1 VTSTST
7 PPEAVPASN
16 TDQSKT
22 DKTRPARTPRRSPA
36 DLPFRFATEALA
48 RQLAA
53 ERGEPDW
60 LRDERLAAWQAF
72 EALPVE
78 SNQLYTP
85 YVDLRG
91 AILDEVRPWVRTA
104 SEPDKASAELPD
116 GVDGLIEL
124 REDLVVALALS
135 PAASEAGVILE
146 TFGAALARDP
156 DGFRTN
162 IETGATL
169 PADDKLAQLA
179 RGFWSQGVRLVVP
192 DHVRLA
198 DPILI
203 RWGSGNPER
212 ALITRTIVRIG
223 AGADISLVEEQVPSG
238 EDIECAAGETV
249 PQGLFHG
256 TAEVV
261 LGTDARLAVAAIQD
275 FGPRQVVFQH
285 RTSRIGEGAA
295 LHWALA
301 QLGSRLVRSRV
312 DNRLEG
318 DRSSV
323 EQAEIVFG
331 GAEQLF
337 DLTSYTRHLGRDTT
351 GNLLSKGALL
361 DRARSYMKGL
371 ITIEKSAV
379 GTDSFLGEFGMN
391 LAKATRSVAIP
402 SLEIDQPDCRRAMHS
417 SSVGPIDA
425 NQLFYLES
433 RGIAPDEARKFIVLG
448 FLEPVVAR
456 VPLEAAQERLREL
469 LEEKWAAG
477 SDGTAGSAGAAA

>member
-7 PPEAVPASN
+7 QSGEAGSA
-16 TDQSKT
+16 SKT
-22 DKTRPARTPRRSPA
+22 DTTAPRPARAPRRSPA
-36 DLPFRFATEALA
+36 DLPFRFADRGLVQA
-48 RQLAA
+48 LAA
-53 ERGEPDW
+53 ERSEPDW
-60 LRDERLAAWQAF
+60 LRAERIAAFEAF

-85 YVDLRG
+85 YIDLRG
-91 AILDEVRPWVRTA
+91 AVLDEVRPWVRTA
-104 SEPDKASAELPD
+104 SAPAEGAASALPD

-124 REDLVVALALS
+124 REDEVVALVL
-135 PAASEAGVILE
+135 SEAATAAGVTLE
-146 TFGAALARDP
+146 TFGAALARDQA
-156 DGFRTN
+156 GFRADL
-162 IETGATL
+162 EDGAAL
-169 PADDKLAQLA
+169 PSNDKLAQLA

-192 DHVRLA
+192 DRVHLTH
-198 DPILI
+198 PILI
-203 RWGSGNPER
+203 RWGSGNPGR
-212 ALITRTIVRIG
+212 ALLTRTLVRLG
-223 AGADISLVEEQVPSG
+223 AGANASLVEEQVASG
-238 EDIECAAGETV
+238 DDVDHAEGETV
-249 PQGLFHG
+249 PQGFFHG
-256 TAEVV
+256 TMEVV
-261 LGTDARLAVAAIQD
+261 LGQDARLAVAAIQD
-275 FGPRQVVFQH
+275 LGPRQVVFQH
-285 RTSRIGEGAA
+285 RHSRIGEGAS

-301 QLGSRLVRSRV
+301 QLGARLVRSRV

-331 GAEQLF
+331 GEEQLF
-337 DLTSYTRHLGRDTT
+337 DLTSYTTHIGRDTT

-361 DRARSYMKGL
+361 DKARSYMKGL
-371 ITIEKSAV
+371 ITIEKSAH

-391 LAKATRSVAIP
+391 LSKATRAVAIP

-433 RGIAPDEARKFIVLG
+433 RGISPDEARKFIVLG

-456 VPLEAAQERLREL
+456 VPLEATQEHLRQL

-477 SDGTAGSAGAAA
+477 TATVDATAGAAA

>member
-1 VTSTST
+1 MTSTST
-7 PPEAVPASN
+7 PKEAVPASN
-16 TDQSKT
+16 TEPD
-22 DKTRPARTPRRSPA
+22 RPARAPRRSPA
-36 DLPFRFATEALA
+36 DMPFRFADRGLA
-48 RQLAA
+48 ETLAA
-53 ERGEPDW
+53 ERSEPDW
-60 LRDERLAAWQAF
+60 LRDERIVAWTAF

-91 AILDEVRPWVRTA
+91 AVLDEVRPWVRTA
-104 SEPDKASAELPD
+104 SAPAGGPASAAELPD

-124 REDLVVALALS
+124 REDQVDALVLS
-135 PAASEAGVILE
+135 PAATAAGVILE

-156 DGFRTN
+156 KGLRSDLEGGT
-162 IETGATL
+162 TL
-169 PADDKLAQLA
+169 PGNDKLAQLA
-179 RGFWSQGVRLVVP
+179 RGFWSQGVRMVVP
-192 DHVRLA
+192 EHVHLA
-198 DPILI
+198 HPILV
-203 RWGSGNPER
+203 RWGSGNPGR
-212 ALITRTIVRIG
+212 ALITRTLVRLGSG
-223 AGADISLVEEQVPSG
+223 AEISLVEEQVPSG
-238 EDIECAAGETV
+238 ADIDCAAGETV
-249 PQGLFHG
+249 PQGFFHG
-256 TAEVV
+256 TTEVV
-261 LGTDARLAVAAIQD
+261 LGAGARLAVAAIQD
-275 FGPRQVVFQH
+275 LGPRQVAFQH
-285 RTSRIGEGAA
+285 RTSRIGEGAS

-331 GAEQLF
+331 GEEQLF

-361 DRARSYMKGL
+361 DRAKSYMKGL

-391 LAKATRSVAIP
+391 LSKATRAVAIP

-477 SDGTAGSAGAAA
+477 SDGTAGSAGAVA

>member
-7 PPEAVPASN
+7 PKEAVPASN
-16 TDQSKT
+16 TEPA
-22 DKTRPARTPRRSPA
+22 RPARTPRRSPS
-36 DLPFRFATEALA
+36 DLPFRFADRGLA
-48 RQLAA
+48 QALAA
-53 ERGEPDW
+53 ERSEPDW
-60 LRDERLAAWQAF
+60 LRGERLAAWEAF

-85 YVDLRG
+85 YLDLRG
-91 AILDEVRPWVRTA
+91 AVLDEARPWVQTA
-104 SEPDKASAELPD
+104 SGPETDATATELPD

-135 PAASEAGVILE
+135 PAATAAGVILE

-156 DGFRTN
+156 DGFRAD
-162 IETGATL
+162 IEGGARL

-192 DHVRLA
+192 DHVHLA
-198 DPILI
+198 HPILI

-212 ALITRTIVRIG
+212 ALITRTIVRVG

-238 EDIECAAGETV
+238 EDVECAEGETV

-331 GAEQLF
+331 GAEQVF

>member
-7 PPEAVPASN
+7 PSEAVPASN
-16 TDQSKT
+16 TEPA
-22 DKTRPARTPRRSPA
+22 RPARTPRRAPA
-36 DLPFRFATEALA
+36 DLPFRFADRGLA
-48 RQLAA
+48 QALAA
-53 ERGEPDW
+53 ERSEPDW

-104 SEPDKASAELPD
+104 SGPDAANSGELPE

-124 REDLVVALALS
+124 REDQVVALALS
-135 PAASEAGVILE
+135 PAASAAGVILE
-146 TFGAALARDP
+146 TFGTALDRDP
-156 DGFRTN
+156 DGFRADV
-162 IETGATL
+162 EGGATL

-179 RGFWSQGVRLVVP
+179 RGFWSQGVSLVVP
-192 DHVRLA
+192 DHVHLA
-198 DPILI
+198 HPILV

-212 ALITRTIVRIG
+212 ALITRTIVRLG
-223 AGADISLVEEQVPSG
+223 TGADLTLVEEQVPSG
-238 EDIECAAGETV
+238 ADIECAEGEIV
-249 PQGLFHG
+249 PQGFFHG
-256 TAEVV
+256 TTEVV
-261 LGTDARLAVAAIQD
+261 LGADARLAVAAIQD
-275 FGPRQVVFQH
+275 LGPRQIVFQH
-285 RTSRIGEGAA
+285 RTSQIGEGAS

-331 GAEQLF
+331 GEEQVF

-391 LAKATRSVAIP
+391 LSRATRAVAIP
-402 SLEIDQPDCRRAMHS
+402 SLEIDQPDCRRAAHS
-417 SSVGPIDA
+417 SSVGPIDPA
-425 NQLFYLES
+425 QLFYLES
-433 RGIAPDEARKFIVLG
+433 RGIPPDEARKFIVLG

>member
-7 PPEAVPASN
+7 PKEAVPASN
-16 TDQSKT
+16 TDS
-22 DKTRPARTPRRSPA
+22 TRPARAPRRSPA
-36 DLPFRFATEALA
+36 DLPFRFADRGLA
-48 RQLAA
+48 QTLAA
-53 ERGEPDW
+53 ERSEPDW

-91 AILDEVRPWVRTA
+91 AVLDEVRPWVRTA
-104 SEPDKASAELPD
+104 TGPAGGAATATELPD
-116 GVDGLIEL
+116 GVDGLVEL
-124 REDLVVALALS
+124 REDQVEALVLS
-135 PAASEAGVILE
+135 PAASAAGVVLE
-146 TFGAALARDP
+146 TFGAALVRDP
-156 DGFRTN
+156 KGFRADL
-162 IETGATL
+162 EDGKTL
-169 PADDKLAQLA
+169 PGNDKLAQLA

-192 DHVRLA
+192 DHVHLA
-198 DPILI
+198 HPILV
-203 RWGSGNPER
+203 RWGSGNPGR
-212 ALITRTIVRIG
+212 ALITRTLVRLG
-223 AGADISLVEEQVPSG
+223 AGAEISLVEEQVPSG
-238 EDIECAAGETV
+238 ADIECAEGETV

-256 TAEVV
+256 TTEVV
-261 LGTDARLAVAAIQD
+261 LETGARLAVAAIQD
-275 FGPRQVVFQH
+275 LGPRQVAFQH
-285 RTSRIGEGAA
+285 RTSRIGEGAS

-301 QLGSRLVRSRV
+301 QLGSRLVRSQV

-331 GAEQLF
+331 SEEQLF
-337 DLTSYTRHLGRDTT
+337 DLTSYTRHIGRDTT

-361 DRARSYMKGL
+361 DRAKSYMKGL